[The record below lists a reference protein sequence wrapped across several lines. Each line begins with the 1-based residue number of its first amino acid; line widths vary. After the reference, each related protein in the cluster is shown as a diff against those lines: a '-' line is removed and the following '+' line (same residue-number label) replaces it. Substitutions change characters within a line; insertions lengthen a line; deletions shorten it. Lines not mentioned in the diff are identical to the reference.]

1 MATFAKKTF
10 DAARYAVSRPTYPRA
25 LYESIL
31 TYHEQSL
38 EMPGTS
44 AKWDHVVDLG
54 CGTGQATAELLR
66 PPRVEDG
73 SAEPGEDIEE
83 PLGFARATGVDPS
96 PTMIE
101 KATAH
106 AATLGAHG
114 ASLKFVQSPAE
125 TLGFL
130 EDQSVDMVVAAQ
142 AAHWFDWQR
151 LWPELSRVLRHGG
164 TVAFWVYSEFRLPQ
178 YPHLSPLITEYAQ
191 GSDPENSIGPYWEP
205 GRRILNN
212 HLLDIKAPLSGWDD
226 LTRAFFTGEHY
237 PDLPQ
242 PHLEPIMRKTMT
254 WGGAGLHGYLNTF
267 SALHNYHE
275 TFPEDLERSDGDIAT
290 RFLRTLMAAAEVPEG
305 PEGEAQEIEVEWP
318 LALVVA
324 RKELDPQDPWR
335 QRQVALFERVDE
347 VRKEWEQETATLPP
361 PANLEETSDRLD
373 QWVAVQGEVLEMVA
387 DEMMSLPD
395 EVDEKYEDG
404 RERYIDALEAH
415 RSTLSWQQSFKES
428 FDAALMLAL
437 QTEEEIG
444 TEDCPAALARW
455 LELMRERVKEVGGPL
470 YELDKEEEGELDD
483 EQISQLTEEQL
494 LGYEK
499 AEALDSI
506 IRVAEE
512 LADAVPNEPISDL
525 VRGLYISASAEVT
538 KQVEFDE

>member
-25 LYESIL
+25 LYDSVL
-31 TYHEQSL
+31 AYHEQSL

-44 AKWDHVVDLG
+44 ARWDHVVDLG

-66 PPRVEDG
+66 PPQLEADLSEED
-73 SAEPGEDIEE
+73 EE
-83 PLGFARATGVDPS
+83 PLGFTRATGVDPS
-96 PTMIE
+96 SKMIDA
-101 KATAH
+101 ATEH
-106 AATLGAHG
+106 AATLGARG

-125 TLGFL
+125 SLGFL
-130 EDQSVDMVVAAQ
+130 QDQSVDMVIAAQ
-142 AAHWFDWQR
+142 AAHWFDWDR

-164 TVAFWVYSEFRLPQ
+164 TVAFWIYSEFRLPQ
-178 YPHLSPLITEYAQ
+178 YPHLTPLITEYAQ
-191 GSDPENSIGPYWEP
+191 GSDPATSIGPYWEP

-212 HLLDIKAPLSGWDD
+212 HLLDIQAPPKGWDD
-226 LTRAFFTGEHY
+226 LTRAFFTGAHY

-267 SALHNYHE
+267 SALHKFHE
-275 TFPEDLERSDGDIAT
+275 TFPEDLQHSDGDIAT
-290 RFLRTLMAAAEVPEG
+290 RFLRSLMAGAQVPEG
-305 PEGEAQEIEVEWP
+305 PEGEAQEVEVEWP
-318 LALVVA
+318 MALVVA
-324 RKELDPQDPWR
+324 RKELDPKDPWR
-335 QRQVALFERVDE
+335 QRQVALYSRVGE
-347 VRKEWEQETATLPP
+347 LRKEWDQETAALPP

-373 QWVAVQGEVLEMVA
+373 QWVSAQADVLDLVA
-387 DEMMSLPD
+387 EDMMSLPE
-395 EVDEKYEDG
+395 EVDAKYEDG
-404 RERYIDALEAH
+404 RERYINTLEEH

-455 LELMRERVKEVGGPL
+455 LELMRERVKEVGGEL
-470 YELDKEEEGELDD
+470 YELDKEAENELDD
-483 EQISQLTEEQL
+483 EVVAQLSEEQL

-512 LADAVPNEPISDL
+512 LADAVPDEPISDL

-538 KQVEFDE
+538 KQVELDE

>member
-1 MATFAKKTF
+1 MATFAKRTF

-25 LYESIL
+25 LYESVL
-31 TYHEQSL
+31 AYHEQSL
-38 EMPGTS
+38 EIPGTS
-44 AKWDHVVDLG
+44 ARWDHVVDLG
-54 CGTGQATAELLR
+54 CGTGQATAELLQV
-66 PPRVEDG
+66 PQVEADL
-73 SAEPGEDIEE
+73 SEEDERS
-83 PLGFARATGVDPS
+83 LGFTRATGIDPS
-96 PTMIE
+96 SKMIE
-101 KATAH
+101 EATAH
-106 AATLGAHG
+106 AATLGARG

-125 TLGFL
+125 SLGFL
-130 EDQSVDMVVAAQ
+130 QDQSVDMVVAAQ
-142 AAHWFDWQR
+142 AAHWFDWDR

-164 TVAFWVYSEFRLPQ
+164 TVAFWIYSEFRLPQ
-178 YPHLSPLITEYAQ
+178 YPHLTPLITEYAQ
-191 GSDPENSIGPYWEP
+191 GSDPATSIGPYWEP

-212 HLLDIKAPLSGWDD
+212 HLLDIQAPPSGWDD
-226 LTRAFFTGEHY
+226 LTRAFFTGAHY

-267 SALHNYHE
+267 SALHKYHE
-275 TFPEDLERSDGDIAT
+275 TFPEDLQRSDGDIAT
-290 RFLRTLMAAAEVPEG
+290 RFLRSLMAGAQVPEG
-305 PEGEAQEIEVEWP
+305 PEGEAQEVEVEWP
-318 LALVVA
+318 MALVVA
-324 RKELDPQDPWR
+324 RKELDPEDPWR
-335 QRQVALFERVDE
+335 QRQVTLYNRVGE
-347 VRKEWEQETATLPP
+347 LRKAWEQKTAALPP

-373 QWVAVQGEVLEMVA
+373 QWVASQADVLELVA
-387 DEMMSLPD
+387 EDMMSLPE
-395 EVDEKYEDG
+395 EVDPKYEDG
-404 RERYIDALEAH
+404 RERYINALEEH

-437 QTEEEIG
+437 QTEQEIG

-470 YELDKEEEGELDD
+470 YELDKEAENELDD
-483 EQISQLTEEQL
+483 EVVAQLSEEQL